1 MLHRYM
7 DTPSGTGLVDL
18 LNSKMPLDGSLSGFG
33 GIPCWILPVG
43 DVGDQANELLK
54 TQRLASIL
62 TDLREQFEY
71 ILINAPP
78 ILPLAD
84 MNVLAGVADVM
95 VMVVRAGSTPQ
106 QVVRGA
112 LNTLGVRADEARI
125 ILNAVD
131 SHALPYSMY
140 YDYHDRQAETQRV

>member
-1 MLHRYM
+1 M

-18 LNSKMPLDGSLSGFG
+18 LHSKMPIDGSLSGFG

-43 DVGDQANELLK
+43 GVGNQANELLK

-62 TDLREQFEY
+62 TDLRGQFEY
-71 ILINAPP
+71 VLINAPP

-84 MNVLAGVADVM
+84 MNVLAGLADVLI
-95 VMVVRAGSTPQ
+95 VVVRAGSTPQ

-112 LNTLGVRADEARI
+112 LNTRGGKTEARI

-131 SHALPYSMY
+131 AHTRPYYMY
-140 YDYHDRQAETQRV
+140 YDYHDRQGEAQRV